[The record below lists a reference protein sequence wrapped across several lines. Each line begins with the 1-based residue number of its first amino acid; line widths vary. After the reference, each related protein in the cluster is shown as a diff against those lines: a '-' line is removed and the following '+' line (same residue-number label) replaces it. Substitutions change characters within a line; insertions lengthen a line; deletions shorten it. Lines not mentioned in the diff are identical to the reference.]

1 MIQKF
6 FCLTRKRLTTLN
18 DELSKLSV
26 WFRVNRLS
34 VNLKKKIYCF
44 KPCQDR
50 TNQTIQLLINGQ
62 KNDKVKERV
71 FLGVMASA
79 NMHERLFKDLSSRAG
94 PRLYAGELDH
104 G

>member
-1 MIQKF
+1 MAK
-6 FCLTRKRLTTLN
+6 
-18 DELSKLSV
+18 
-26 WFRVNRLS
+26 
-34 VNLKKKIYCF
+34 
-44 KPCQDR
+44 
-50 TNQTIQLLINGQ
+50 

-79 NMHERLFKDLSSRAG
+79 KMHERLFKDLSSRAG